1 MKRTLQNLLGLLLVA
16 LPASFFLASSSFAQ
30 TYNLPPAETDV
41 IGKVDYVY
49 AKYEDTLADIARQW
63 GLGYE
68 EIVRANPDV
77 DPWLPGA
84 GVKVVLPTQYVLPRA
99 PREGIV
105 VNISEM
111 RLYYYP
117 EPAKDEPAKVI
128 TYPISVGRV
137 DWATPLGLTK
147 IVRKRKD
154 PTWRP
159 PASILKEHEEDGD
172 PLPRVVPPGPDNP
185 LGKFALNLGIPG
197 YLIHGTNKPAGVGMQ
212 VTHGCIR
219 MFPENIESLFGLV
232 DVGVKV
238 RLVDQPYKVG
248 WLDNELYIEVHEALS
263 KRDDEET
270 ADKTPAVKAIIDA
283 TQEREASIEW
293 ARLNLI
299 VDRANGLPV
308 SISLLPSELPVAP
321 EPTIEIE
328 PNVVSLSQ

>member
-1 MKRTLQNLLGLLLVA
+1 MKIILQTILVVLLVS
-16 LPASFFLASSSFAQ
+16 LLTVSTVFAQ
-30 TYNLPPAETDV
+30 TFALPPAGTDV
-41 IGKVDYVY
+41 IGKIDYIY
-49 AKYEDTLADIARQW
+49 AKYEDTLADIARDW

-68 EIVRANPDV
+68 EIVRSNPDV

-84 GVKVVLPTQYVLPRA
+84 GTKVTLPTQYVLPQA

-117 EPAKDEPAKVI
+117 KALKDAPRQVV

-147 IVRKRKD
+147 IVSKRKD

-159 PASILKEHEEDGD
+159 PVSIRKEHAEQGD
-172 PLPRVVPPGPDNP
+172 PLPAVVPPGPDNP
-185 LGKFALNLGIPG
+185 LGKFALNLDMPG
-197 YLIHGTNKPAGVGMQ
+197 YLLHGTNKPAGVGMQ

-219 MFPENIESLFGLV
+219 LYPENIEALFASV

-248 WLDNELYIEVHEALS
+248 WLNDKLYLEVHEALEQDPDNNNGS
-263 KRDDEET
+263 S
-270 ADKTPAVKAIIDA
+270 KTPVVKAIIDA
-283 TQEREASIEW
+283 TKEREASIEW
-293 ARLNLI
+293 ARLSLI
-299 VDRANGLPV
+299 VDRANGMPV
-308 SISLLPSELPVAP
+308 VISLAAAEKPGQVVMP
-321 EPTIEIE
+321 EKVVMLE
-328 PNVVSLSQ
+328 P

>member
-1 MKRTLQNLLGLLLVA
+1 MKLLSPSIFAALITSLLTASPVLARTFV
-16 LPASFFLASSSFAQ
+16 
-30 TYNLPPAETDV
+30 LPPDGTDV
-41 IGKVDYVY
+41 IGSVDYVY
-49 AKYEDTLADIARQW
+49 AKYEDTLVDIAREW

-68 EIVRANPDV
+68 EIVRANSDL

-84 GVKVVLPTQYVLPRA
+84 GAKVILPTQYVLPQA

-117 EPAKDEPAKVI
+117 ESGENELRQVV

-137 DWATPLGLTK
+137 DWMTPLGLTK
-147 IVRKRKD
+147 IVKKRKD

-159 PASILKEHEEDGD
+159 PASIRQEHAANGD
-172 PLPRVVPPGPDNP
+172 PLPEVVPPGPDNP

-197 YLIHGTNKPAGVGMQ
+197 YLIHGTNRPAGVGMQ

-219 MFPENIESLFGLV
+219 LYPENIETLFKSV

-248 WLDNELYIEVHEALS
+248 WLNGELYLEAHEALGQDPDIA
-263 KRDDEET
+263 RGN
-270 ADKTPAVKAIIDA
+270 KTPVVKAIIAA
-283 TQEREASIEW
+283 TREREANIEW
-293 ARLNLI
+293 ARLGLI
-299 VDRANGLPV
+299 ADRADGMPV
-308 SISLLPSELPVAP
+308 KISLSSIEKPDEVAM
-321 EPTIEIE
+321 
-328 PNVVSLSQ
+328 